1 MRPLCL
7 SWLLFACACSTS
19 NPLFELMTGGAADS
33 TGAGASTDAPPTST
47 TSASTGAERTTGG
60 IGEATGQPTGPDTEI
75 GDATSDT
82 TSDQAS
88 DVTTDPATSTESTMG
103 SSGGTEWVC
112 DPMINGFAQNIP
124 RDLLTNEVWKG
135 CDKMQ
140 QPFQTII
147 GHGVMTAQGALHF
160 APGVCAQQEDNFK
173 VELGTG
179 YPAPERAFC
188 GRLRI
193 VWAADDP
200 GCKIAA
206 FTLEE
211 FDADNQ
217 SLGDLYALYHSPAVL
232 PPGLPYAPKLAPE
245 GSCGCPNVLEKCC
258 AEEPGQHSLMVLD
271 EQIAPGDTA
280 MIGGLLFTN
289 WNANI
294 WPECIEDP
302 TTPPRIDWFGAR
314 VD

>member
-1 MRPLCL
+1 MRPLRL
-7 SWLLFACACSTS
+7 SWLLIACACSTP
-19 NPLFELMTGGAADS
+19 NPLFGLMTEGAGDS
-33 TGAGASTDAPPTST
+33 TGAGEPTTEAPPTSS
-47 TSASTGAERTTGG
+47 TSASTGADGTTTGMV
-60 IGEATGQPTGPDTEI
+60 ETTNQPTGPETGMGDTTS
-75 GDATSDT
+75 DATSD
-82 TSDQAS
+82 
-88 DVTTDPATSTESTMG
+88 PPGTSTQSTQDSESG
-103 SSGGTEWVC
+103 DEWVC
-112 DPMINGFAQNIP
+112 EPVINGFAQNIP
-124 RDLLTNEVWKG
+124 RVILSDQPWTE

-140 QPFQTII
+140 QPFQTLI
-147 GHGVMTAQGALHF
+147 GHGEMTAQGELHF
-160 APGVCAQQEDNFK
+160 VPGQCGLQDDNFT
-173 VELGTG
+173 VEFGKG
-179 YPAPERAFC
+179 YPAPARSFC

-217 SLGDLYALYHSPAVL
+217 SLGYLYGLYHSPAVL
-232 PPGLPYAPKLAPE
+232 PPGLPYTPKLAAD